1 MARIPVLLVDDQKL
15 FVENL
20 KTVIDLTTEDLE
32 VVGIAYDGEQAVR
45 MVDELEPKI
54 VLMDVRMPVM
64 DGVQATRI
72 IHGSHPD
79 ITIIML
85 TTFDNDD
92 YVRDALENGAHGYLL
107 KSIPPEKL
115 LSSIRAAGAGG
126 VLMSPEVATRMV
138 RRDAGGG
145 APASERT
152 LDGRQ
157 LKEILRS
164 FSPREREVIEHIAM
178 AYSNREIAE
187 KMFISEQTVKNYI
200 SRIYQRLGVSRR
212 SQLVKLYHS
221 SD

>member
-1 MARIPVLLVDDQKL
+1 MGTITVLLVDDQKL
-15 FVENL
+15 FVDNL
-20 KTVIDLTTEDLE
+20 KTVLDLAGEDIE

-45 MVDELEPKI
+45 MVGQLKPRI

-64 DGVQATRI
+64 DGVEATRI
-72 IHGSHPD
+72 IHRKSPD

-92 YVRDALENGAHGYLL
+92 YVHDALKNGAHGYLL
-107 KSIPPEKL
+107 KSIPPAEL
-115 LSSIRAAGAGG
+115 LACIRATGAGK
-126 VLMSPEVATRMV
+126 VLVSPEVATRMV
-138 RRDAGGG
+138 GWKAGTA
-145 APASERT
+145 APSIEHPA
-152 LDGRQ
+152 DRQ
-157 LKEILRS
+157 QLSVILES

-200 SRIYQRLGVSRR
+200 SRIYARLGVSRR

-221 SD
+221 AG

>member
-1 MARIPVLLVDDQKL
+1 MAKIRVLLVDDQKL

-20 KTVIDLTTEDLE
+20 KTVLEVSTEDVE

-45 MVDELEPKI
+45 MVETQRPAL

-72 IHGSHPD
+72 IHEAHPE

-85 TTFDNDD
+85 TTFENDE
-92 YVRDALENGAHGYLL
+92 YVRDALKNGAHGYLL
-107 KSIPPEKL
+107 KSIPPGRL
-115 LSSIRAAGAGG
+115 FDSIRAAGAGG
-126 VLMSPEVATRMV
+126 VLVSPEVADRMA
-138 RRDAGGG
+138 RWDGGTG
-145 APASERT
+145 PRPLEHPVDRQ
-152 LDGRQ
+152 Q
-157 LKEILRS
+157 LKEILDS

-200 SRIYQRLGVSRR
+200 SRIYVRLGVSRR

-221 SD
+221 AG